1 MMNYNH
7 IPGKKLEIK
16 SAQNLKV
23 EGRLLCQLD
32 YLKKSGGPFTS
43 CEEIENFL
51 ERENVSEK
59 DKKKRMKTEIQYA
72 RDSSISL
79 PRSNPVFKIRKRVA
93 KGGKLK
99 DLSSSEF
106 GDNLKTLISKKI
118 SSLNKKVS
126 IASFVSALDSIN
138 INV

>member
-7 IPGKKLEIK
+7 FPGQKLEIK

-23 EGRLLCQLD
+23 EGRLLRQLD

-51 ERENVSEK
+51 EREDVSEK

-93 KGGKLK
+93 
-99 DLSSSEF
+99 
-106 GDNLKTLISKKI
+106 
-118 SSLNKKVS
+118 
-126 IASFVSALDSIN
+126 
-138 INV
+138 

>member
-1 MMNYNH
+1 MMNYNY
-7 IPGKKLEIK
+7 IAGKKLEIK

-32 YLKKSGGPFTS
+32 YLKKSGGSVTS
-43 CEEIENFL
+43 CEEVEYFL
-51 ERENVSEK
+51 EREDISEK

-99 DLSSSEF
+99 ELSSSQF
-106 GDNLKTLISKKI
+106 SR
-118 SSLNKKVS
+118 
-126 IASFVSALDSIN
+126 
-138 INV
+138 